1 MLKVGIV
8 GLGGISK
15 AHLAG
20 WKNIEGAEI
29 TAVCDVRE
37 ERFEGHSDKR
47 CYTSYDE
54 MLEKEEFDIIDV
66 CVPTYLHIEF
76 SLKAIN
82 KGINVICE
90 KPISLNPA
98 DVNKV
103 YETAEKNGVKFMVA
117 MVTRFMPQ
125 YDYIKKVFD
134 SAKYGKL
141 LSGTM
146 SRIGCAPTWSFENWM
161 LNESKSG
168 LIPYDVHIHDLD
180 FLIYT
185 FGKPKDCF
193 VKRSKTAVSD
203 YLNATYNFGD
213 FFINVEGAWY
223 NAPKF
228 PFGFT
233 FKFEFEKAV
242 LAYIPGCKFMIY
254 EEDGNVLD
262 MSPGKVNEDTGD
274 IGLPASN
281 AYEDELH
288 YFFDCVKDNT
298 PIDMIKPE
306 ELIASLEIVN
316 NIK

>member
-1 MLKVGIV
+1 MLRIGIV

-20 WKNIEGAEI
+20 WNNIEGAEV

-54 MLEKEEFDIIDV
+54 MLEKEEFDIVDV

-98 DVNKV
+98 DVSKV
-103 YETAEKNGVKFMVA
+103 YEAAERNGVKFMVA

-125 YDYIKKVFD
+125 YDYVKKVFD
-134 SAKYGKL
+134 SGKYGRL

-146 SRIGCAPTWSFENWM
+146 ERNGRAPTWSFENWM
-161 LNESKSG
+161 LTESKSG
-168 LIPYDVHIHDLD
+168 LIPYDVHVHDLD
-180 FLIYT
+180 FLIYA
-185 FGKPKDCF
+185 FGKPKNHF
-193 VKRSKTAVSD
+193 AKRSKTEASD
-203 YLNATYNFGD
+203 YLNVIYDFGD

-223 NAPKF
+223 NAPGY
-228 PFGFT
+228 PFAFT

-242 LAYIPGCKFMIY
+242 LAYTSGGKFLIY
-254 EEDGNVLD
+254 EEGGSVVDL
-262 MSPGKVNEDTGD
+262 SPGKANDTGD

-281 AYEDELH
+281 AYEDELR
-288 YFFDCVKDNT
+288 YFFGCVRD
-298 PIDMIKPE
+298 DKPVE
-306 ELIASLEIVN
+306 MVKPQELINALKIVEK
-316 NIK
+316 IKL

>member
-54 MLEKEEFDIIDV
+54 MLEKEEFDIVDV
-66 CVPTYLHIEF
+66 CVPTYLHIEY
-76 SLKAIN
+76 SLKALN
-82 KGINVICE
+82 KGINVVCE
-90 KPISLNPA
+90 KPISLHGE
-98 DVNKV
+98 DVSKI
-103 YETAEKNGVKFMVA
+103 YEAAERNNVKFMVA

-125 YDYIKKVFD
+125 YMYVKEVVQKGT
-134 SAKYGKL
+134 YGKL

-161 LNESKSG
+161 LTESKSG

-180 FLIYT
+180 FLVYT
-185 FGKPKDCF
+185 FGKPKSQY
-193 VKRSKTAVSD
+193 VKRSKSAASD
-203 YLNATYNFGD
+203 YLNVIYDYDNF
-213 FFINVEGAWY
+213 FVNVEGAWY

-228 PFGFT
+228 PFSFS
-233 FKFEFEKAV
+233 FRFEFEKAV
-242 LAYIPGCKFMIY
+242 ISYSGGRFIVYKD
-254 EEDGNVLD
+254 DGAILD
-262 MSPGKVNEDTGD
+262 ISPGKANDTGD

-281 AYEDELH
+281 AYEDELR
-288 YFFDCVKDNT
+288 YFFGCVRDDKSVK
-298 PIDMIKPE
+298 MVKPQ
-306 ELIASLEIVN
+306 ELINALEIVEK
-316 NIK
+316 IKG